1 MKTRRLNAVTR
12 ILMVL
17 FAMMLFPQGTWAQ
30 YDLKIGNQE
39 FSGSGITD
47 LSALSEFAGV
57 ITGGSVVY
65 NHNSHTLSLNGATIS
80 GSIVWNYQDNLNI
93 ELEGDN
99 VLTGR
104 IIANNS
110 YTLTFIKSS
119 ASTGNCSLTISSGA
133 VAAATSAISGFSDVW
148 YKHVYLDSAYP
159 VAYDGSQ
166 MKMLDYQYP
175 NSPSDASSI
184 SLKSDHVYHRIW
196 VNGTQLTDLNL
207 SPMAPNL
214 VYSGSPDSD
223 DGGTRTLTLNNYTAN
238 GSIVSDLPNL
248 TIQFVG
254 TNKINTDGQSNSSFG
269 AADNAIF
276 SCNPSATLTFQK
288 NGDGTLEL
296 DGKDTPKSAI
306 AGFASVNYGDGCYLK
321 ADKPTKYSSDDKCYI
336 NFANG
341 NAPVDVVTISTDVYY
356 PLWIG
361 TSTTAATQVANTTIT
376 AGVTAGTVTFTPAIG
391 TTSSKLTLS
400 DATIEAKILSAL
412 GNLVIDVTGTN
423 TITSPDSG
431 TVIRSVNEGTLTL
444 ERAASIASLELKT
457 NLTDNTK
464 PVIQGFHTLS
474 YNTSFDLNTSATTS
488 TYGIFYSMYGLFDD
502 GPGGIFAIM
511 QATFAKNYGLSIAG
525 TPVTSANAGNVFA
538 GDATYD
544 GKVIFTP
551 DASTANSGTLTLNGM
566 SKDGKIVS
574 NLANLTIELKGDNA
588 LTGTSGYI
596 ESQNTSAS
604 LTIKKGAN
612 DSKLSLTNST
622 GPSAV
627 SGFASVTLEDV
638 YLSASGCCTYD
649 GSSKAYKYPATDAVG
664 AFNVQD
670 LTFTTAVY
678 YPLWVGSTQVSAS
691 NMNDLWDDGKA
702 SFASGSN
709 TLILKELSIDSSNG
723 IESALPNLTILLD
736 GNNSINTNT
745 AYHWNP
751 IYSADGNATLTIQKA
766 ATATACSLTLSTS
779 AGNVQVVK
787 GFSSVSHTGLDLN
800 VTAGTGTTLDAATTY
815 GATLSI
821 SAYPVWIGSKQV
833 NVANAA
839 DVLSDGTVSYV
850 HDATNNTGTL
860 TLNNAQLVG
869 DIATSMSNLTIH
881 IKGGCQIIAKSNCIR
896 SSATTPGTLTFTRED
911 AAGELTLNNM
921 NAVDPNNPSNTK
933 SMSAIKGFST
943 LAGLPLVT
951 QEPYEI
957 DAYYRLKKTLS
968 SDTSTVDCA
977 WVNADT
983 TYPVWVNGKQVTSEN
998 KTNVL
1003 EAATATV
1010 TFDGANTLTLDGAS
1024 ITTNEGYGVV
1034 TGNDLTVKLA
1044 GSNSITCDNAADFAF
1059 KGYNTGAAA
1068 PTVTIGTDTSNPGS
1082 LTLNLKTSGNLFS
1095 NVTPNFI
1102 NDLTRFDDGSNGTYY
1117 VTRII
1122 PVTNYNLWVG
1132 STRVTSANAAD
1143 VLPTGST
1150 AGKVK
1155 YAHDA
1160 TNNTGT
1166 LTLDNVT
1173 LDQGIYTTMAD
1184 LTIHINGSCQ
1194 ISPSATKNSNCIM
1207 STANNGILTFTKES
1221 GGKLIL
1227 NNGAQHYSPI
1237 RGFGSLAG
1245 VPLETTKPYELETT
1259 IMGYYRLKDK
1269 MASDTASVELVYI
1282 GADTTYPLWVSG
1294 VQVTSANNGNV
1305 FNDGTISFGSN
1316 TLTLNGANIPASI
1329 VSDIPSLT
1337 ISLLKDNTVSDG
1349 ILSTDATT
1357 SLTIAK
1363 DATATGDVS
1372 LLAKTG
1378 TGSAIKGFSNISYT
1392 GLTPFSVDASDNP
1405 VTDITSSMTYTG
1417 NALKLSGSDL
1427 SAVYFGI
1434 PTDLESTSYSYSMG
1448 SKTYDGSA
1456 VVLPGTVTMNDGT
1469 KDITLTE
1476 NTDYTVTGYKDSKKT
1491 ALTTGAP
1498 KDAGSYYAT
1507 IQGKNGYSGTVDV
1520 PFTIDAITAS
1530 LSWDTTTQL
1539 IYNGTPQAPAVS
1551 VSNLLSGES
1560 CTVTVTGQQTNAG
1573 TSYTATATS
1582 LGNSNYQLPTTGLTQ
1597 TFNIDQL
1604 DLSTS
1609 TTLSIGTI
1617 DNQTYS
1623 GSNIEPK
1630 PAVSITLGTIT
1641 TPTTLKAEDFD
1652 YSYANNKN
1660 AASSAS
1666 TSAPTVTITGKG
1678 NYKGSSS
1685 KTFTILPK
1693 SIASAVITLSST
1705 SSAFNGD
1712 TQAPTISSVSLDNV
1726 PLTPDVDY
1734 TVKSNAGG
1742 KDVGTYDVVI
1752 QGKGN
1757 YDAATTAK
1765 ATFTIV
1771 PCSVAVV
1778 TIDAIPAQTYNGSPI
1793 NPVPTGFIMSGTNK
1807 ISLVVGTDFD
1817 CTSYANNTNAALSTD
1832 TPAPTVTITCKGNY
1846 YGTKDVPF
1854 TIDPVDLSKS
1864 TDITIDAVPD
1874 QIYTGSPITPTPEV
1888 KFNGNK
1894 LTAGTDFNYSYSN
1907 NTDEA
1912 QSTSSPA
1919 PTVTVT
1925 GMGNFKN
1932 SISVKFTIEQEAS
1945 IAFGTRNYITYHN
1958 DYTGNRLVPNNAKA
1972 YIVTGVN
1979 GNEVIVEQV
1988 SYIAPNTSVLMEK
2001 SPGWTNVKDNKIH
2014 SGNLLKHATAG
2025 VNTDGKQYVLY
2036 SNEFVKAT
2044 GTIPVGK
2051 NYLDLSSLV
2060 SPARTLVISTNN
2072 TTAIDAIFG
2081 EDADGEDKWY
2091 DMQGRQ
2097 INKPTKAG
2105 LYIRNGKKVVVN
2117 NK

>member
-1 MKTRRLNAVTR
+1 MTKRLFYQQSEPGSR
-12 ILMVL
+12 IAATAQRLSVKARIMMAL
-17 FAMMLFPQGTWAQ
+17 FALMLIPQGTWAQ
-30 YDLKIGNQE
+30 YYLKIGNQE

-57 ITGGSVVY
+57 ITDGSVVY

-80 GSIVWNYQDNLNI
+80 GNIVWNYQDNLNI

-361 TSTTAATQVANTTIT
+361 TSTTNATQVATTTIT

-391 TTSSKLTLS
+391 TTSSKLSLSGVTL
-400 DATIEAKILSAL
+400 TGKILSAL
-412 GNLVIDVTGTN
+412 GDLVIEVSGEN
-423 TITSPDSG
+423 TISSPDSG
-431 TVIRSVNEGTLTL
+431 TVIRSANAGTLTL

-474 YNTSFDLNTSATTS
+474 YNTSFDLNTSATTP

-525 TPVTSANAGNVFA
+525 TPVTSANAGNVFS
-538 GDATYD
+538 GDATND
-544 GKVIFTP
+544 GKVTFTP
-551 DASTANSGTLTLNGM
+551 DATTANSGTLTLNGFE
-566 SKDGKIVS
+566 KTDANAAIVS
-574 NLANLTIELKGDNA
+574 GLDNLTIEFSGANEIGA
-588 LTGTSGYI
+588 TSGWDGFVKSTNTNATLTFKGGAANSTLVLHGSDTTNDAVVEGFKSVSYDGAYWNYSDPI
-596 ESQNTSAS
+596 TYDATTRQYRSQNSRDNFMLNYVVITTTPQYLLWLGATQVSDANKDNILNESTATASYNVTDNILTLDDCNFHSMNGLMCGLNS
-604 LTIKKGAN
+604 LTISLKGSNTIAADYYSN
-612 DSKLSLTNST
+612 YSALYSSVSTATLNIQRADGENNCSLVLGTMGNT
-622 GPSAV
+622 PV
-627 SGFASVTLEDV
+627 VKGFASVSYPDLE
-638 YLSASGCCTYD
+638 
-649 GSSKAYKYPATDAVG
+649 
-664 AFNVQD
+664 
-670 LTFTTAVY
+670 
-678 YPLWVGSTQVSAS
+678 
-691 NMNDLWDDGKA
+691 
-702 SFASGSN
+702 
-709 TLILKELSIDSSNG
+709 
-723 IESALPNLTILLD
+723 
-736 GNNSINTNT
+736 
-745 AYHWNP
+745 
-751 IYSADGNATLTIQKA
+751 
-766 ATATACSLTLSTS
+766 
-779 AGNVQVVK
+779 
-787 GFSSVSHTGLDLN
+787 LN
-800 VTAGTGTTLDAATTY
+800 VTAGTGTTIDAATTY
-815 GATLSI
+815 GAKLSV
-821 SAYPVWIGSKQV
+821 SAYPLWIGNTQV
-833 NVANAA
+833 NVANAGN
-839 DVLSDGTVSYV
+839 VLSGTANDGKVSYV

-869 DIATSMSNLTIH
+869 DIATSMSDLTIH

-896 SSATTPGTLTFTRED
+896 SSATTPGTLTFTREG
-911 AAGELTLNNM
+911 AGDLTLNNI
-921 NAVDPNNPSNTK
+921 NAVDPYNPSNTK
-933 SMSAIKGFST
+933 MTAIKGFKT
-943 LAGLPLVT
+943 LAGLPLIT
-951 QEPYEI
+951 KEPYEI
-957 DAYYRLKKTLS
+957 DAYCRLKKSMS
-968 SDTSTVDCA
+968 SDTATIDYA
-977 WVNADT
+977 WVNADVA
-983 TYPVWVNGKQVTSEN
+983 YPLWVGDKQVTSEN

-1003 EAATATV
+1003 EAATPTV
-1010 TFDGANTLTLDGAS
+1010 TFDGANTLTLDG
-1024 ITTNEGYGVV
+1024 V
-1034 TGNDLTVKLA
+1034 
-1044 GSNSITCDNAADFAF
+1044 
-1059 KGYNTGAAA
+1059 
-1068 PTVTIGTDTSNPGS
+1068 
-1082 LTLNLKTSGNLFS
+1082 
-1095 NVTPNFI
+1095 
-1102 NDLTRFDDGSNGTYY
+1102 
-1117 VTRII
+1117 
-1122 PVTNYNLWVG
+1122 
-1132 STRVTSANAAD
+1132 
-1143 VLPTGST
+1143 
-1150 AGKVK
+1150 
-1155 YAHDA
+1155 
-1160 TNNTGT
+1160 
-1166 LTLDNVT
+1166 
-1173 LDQGIYTTMAD
+1173 
-1184 LTIHINGSCQ
+1184 
-1194 ISPSATKNSNCIM
+1194 
-1207 STANNGILTFTKES
+1207 IL
-1221 GGKLIL
+1221 
-1227 NNGAQHYSPI
+1227 
-1237 RGFGSLAG
+1237 
-1245 VPLETTKPYELETT
+1245 
-1259 IMGYYRLKDK
+1259 
-1269 MASDTASVELVYI
+1269 SD
-1282 GADTTYPLWVSG
+1282 
-1294 VQVTSANNGNV
+1294 
-1305 FNDGTISFGSN
+1305 
-1316 TLTLNGANIPASI
+1316 SI
-1329 VSDIPSLT
+1329 VSDLASLT
-1337 ISLLKDNTVSDG
+1337 IGLIGDNRISKG
-1349 ILSTDATT
+1349 IRSSKATT

-1363 DATATGDVS
+1363 DATATGNVS
-1372 LLAKTG
+1372 LLVETPYAYAIWGFNSLTYTG
-1378 TGSAIKGFSNISYT
+1378 FTPYTSDGTLDLTSTISYT
-1392 GLTPFSVDASDNP
+1392 S
-1405 VTDITSSMTYTG
+1405 TDR
-1417 NALKLSGSDL
+1417 ALKNGGSKLDGVKFVSKTDL
-1427 SAVYFGI
+1427 SASGF
-1434 PTDLESTSYSYSMG
+1434 SFSMD
-1448 SKTYDGSA
+1448 SKTYSGSA
-1456 VVLPGTVTMNDGT
+1456 VVLPGNVTMNDGT
-1469 KDITLTE
+1469 NNIPLTA
-1476 NTDYTVTGYKDSKKT
+1476 TSDYTVTGYKDANGNS
-1491 ALTTGAP
+1491 LTSGAP
-1498 KDAGSYYAT
+1498 TDAGSYYAT
-1507 IQGKNGYSGTVDV
+1507 ISGEGVYTGTADV
-1520 PFTIDAITAS
+1520 PFTINPITAS
-1530 LSWDTTTQL
+1530 LSWDTTTPL
-1539 IYNGTPQAPAVS
+1539 TYNGTPQAPAVS

-1573 TSYTATATS
+1573 TSYTATATG

-1623 GSNIEPK
+1623 GANIEPK
-1630 PAVSITLGTIT
+1630 PAVSITLGTST

-1660 AASSAS
+1660 AALS
-1666 TSAPTVTITGKG
+1666 TATPAPTVTITGKG

-1693 SIASAVITLSST
+1693 SVEGLTVTLSGTGFDSDKKSFVYNGQMQTPTVTVKDGDKLLVLNTDYTLVNNGGVGAADDYDVVVTGTGNYDSNTSVTVTYSIAPKSIASAVITLSST

-1712 TQAPTISSVSLDNV
+1712 TQVPTISSVSLDNV

-1757 YDAATTAK
+1757 YDAATTAQK
-1765 ATFTIV
+1765 TFTIV

-1778 TIDAIPAQTYNGSPI
+1778 TIDAIPAQTYNGLPI
-1793 NPVPTGFIMSGTNK
+1793 TPVPTGFIMSGANK

-1846 YGTKDVPF
+1846 YGTRNVPF

-1932 SISVKFTIEQEAS
+1932 STSVKFTIEQEAS
-1945 IAFGTRNYITYHN
+1945 IAFGTRNYITYYN
-1958 DYTGNRLVPNNAKA
+1958 EYAGNRLVPNNAKA

-1979 GNEVIVEQV
+1979 GNEVVVDQV
-1988 SYIAPNTSVLMEK
+1988 SFITPFTPVLLEK
-2001 SPGWTNVKDNKIH
+2001 SPGWTNVKDNVLH
-2014 SGNLLKHATAG
+2014 SGNLLKYATAD

-2036 SNEFVKAT
+2036 SGEFVKAT
-2044 GTIPVGK
+2044 GTIPAGK
-2051 NYLDLSSLV
+2051 VYLELPS
-2060 SPARTLVISTNN
+2060 SPARTLVIGRNN
-2072 TTAIDAIFG
+2072 AATGVDTISNEA
-2081 EDADGEDKWY
+2081 ADGEDKWY

-2097 INKPTKAG
+2097 INKPSKTG
-2105 LYIRNGKKVVVN
+2105 LYIKNGKKVVVN